1 MMSSLPLNGH
11 PIPVKHPLLAL
22 AALLLTSPA
31 ALHGVKVI
39 PPGPNIVFILT
50 DDVRWDDLVCA
61 GHPFSRTPHI
71 DRLAREGVRFANA
84 FATTPLCSPS
94 RATFLTGLYP
104 HTHGITDN
112 TDRSAA
118 SHKLATFPQSLQRA
132 GYETAFIGKWHMGND
147 DSPRPGFDHWICLKG
162 QGSTFDP
169 ELNVDGQSVPTKGY
183 VTDILSERAVAFL
196 NRPRTKPFLLYFAH
210 KAVHPE
216 SAQRADGSLSDPN
229 ASNFIPADR
238 HKNLYA
244 GVTVPRRPNAA
255 DTLEGKPA
263 LRRVIPG
270 LPPLGPGTGSTDE
283 SILGRLR
290 MLAAADD
297 STGDVFKALEA
308 TGQLDR
314 TLIVFTS
321 DHGYFYGE
329 HGLSVERRLAYE
341 EGIRIPLLMRYPPL
355 IKPGS
360 VRKQMVLSIDL
371 APTLIDIAGAP
382 AASEWHGRSLV
393 PLLKPDGPGVR
404 DAFLVEHFSD
414 KVFPRVAGM
423 GYRAVRTERWKLI
436 HYVDLAGMDEFYD
449 LRNDPYEMKN
459 LIDDPAAAGDVRRM
473 REELARQLRATG
485 GAQ

>member
-1 MMSSLPLNGH
+1 MTLRSSFAVL
-11 PIPVKHPLLAL
+11 VVLAVL
-22 AALLLTSPA
+22 ASVRAGAADALR
-31 ALHGVKVI
+31 
-39 PPGPNIVFILT
+39 PNFIVILT
-50 DDVRWDDLVCA
+50 DDVRWDDLGCT

-71 DRLAREGVRFANA
+71 DRLAREGVTFRNA

-94 RATFLTGLYP
+94 RASYLTSLYP

-132 GYETAFIGKWHMGND
+132 GYETAFLGKWHMGND
-147 DSPRPGFDHWICLKG
+147 DSRRPGFDQWICLKG

-169 ELNVDGQSVPTKGY
+169 ELNVNGESVKTSGY
-183 VTDILSERAVAFL
+183 VTDILTEHAVTFVKC
-196 NRPRTKPFLLYFAH
+196 PRTKPFLLYFAH

-216 SAQRADGSLSDPN
+216 TVQRADGSLSDPN
-229 ASNFIPADR
+229 ASNFIPAPR

-244 GVTVPRRPNAA
+244 GVKVPRRPNCA

-263 LRRVIPG
+263 LRREIPG
-270 LPPLGPGTGSTDE
+270 QPPLGPATGGSDQT
-283 SILGRLR
+283 ILDRLR

-297 STGDVFKALEA
+297 STGELVRALGA

-341 EGIRIPLLMRYPPL
+341 EGIRVPLLLRFPPL
-355 IKPGS
+355 IKPAS
-360 VRKQMVLSIDL
+360 TRDQLVLSLDL
-371 APTLIDIAGAP
+371 APTLLELAGVP
-382 AASEWHGRSLV
+382 VPPGLHGHSLV
-393 PLLKPDGPGVR
+393 PLLKRDGPGLR
-404 DAFLVEHFSD
+404 EAFLVEHFSD
-414 KVFPRVAGM
+414 NVFPRVAKM
-423 GYRAVRTERWKLI
+423 GYQAVRTQQWKLI
-436 HYVDLAGMDEFYD
+436 HYVDLNGMDELYD

-459 LIDDPAAAGDVRRM
+459 LIADPRAESDLRQMQA
-473 REELARQLRATG
+473 ELAGQLRATG
-485 GAQ
+485 GAKGR